1 MNQET
6 QSLEALLKALR
17 VLLTVL
23 LALVVLAVICFR
35 LFAYSFTY
43 ASPPFWSLVPAGVLA
58 GLLVMRLV
66 PQRMR
71 RVGAVLLLV
80 LYALSIVFFGWRHV
94 MELYATDGPYAFDL
108 FEAVLIVL
116 LAVPSLVRPR
126 STF

>member
-23 LALVVLAVICFR
+23 LTLTVIAVICFR
-35 LFAYSFTY
+35 VFAYAFVS
-43 ASPPFWSLVPAGVLA
+43 ASPPFWALVPAGVLA
-58 GLLVMRLV
+58 GLLILLLV
-66 PQRMR
+66 RQPVR

-80 LYALSIVFFGWRHV
+80 LYLCSIVFFGWRHV
-94 MELYATDGPYAFDL
+94 TQQIALDGPIVFDL

-116 LAVPSLVRPR
+116 LAVPSLVKPR